1 MAFARLPLWVR
12 KPFAE
17 NDTTRE
23 VNHLLETLGLS
34 TVCRSA
40 RCPNRWDCYS
50 SLSLTF
56 IILGTVCTRRCGF
69 CSVSKGEP
77 ESVDGEE
84 PFRLAQAARK
94 LGLNFVVLTSVTR
107 DDLPDGGASH
117 FAKCVE
123 ELRSIET
130 KPGIEV
136 LVPDFKGGFQFC
148 LLVLEPH
155 PDVFSHNV
163 ETVPRLYPTVR
174 PGADYIGSLKLI
186 EVAALHASD
195 KVIIKSG
202 LMVGLGEKEE
212 EVIDVLRDLRNAGCQ
227 SVTIGQYLRPAL
239 DNLPVKEYVSPE
251 RFRRYE
257 ETGRALGF
265 SAVYAGPLVRSSYK
279 AFEIWRS
286 VNGNHDSQQE
296 FHCKPRNQELR

>member
-17 NDTTRE
+17 NNTTRE
-23 VNHLLETLGLS
+23 VDRLLETLELS

-77 ESVDGEE
+77 ETIDAQE
-84 PFRLAQAARK
+84 PFHLAQAARK
-94 LGLNFVVLTSVTR
+94 LGLSFVVLTSVTR
-107 DDLPDGGASH
+107 DDLPDGGAAH
-117 FAKCVE
+117 FARCIE
-123 ELRSIET
+123 ELRGIET
-130 KPGIEV
+130 RPGIEV
-136 LVPDFKGGFQFC
+136 LVPDFKGDFQLC
-148 LLVLEPH
+148 LLVLEAH

-163 ETVPRLYPTVR
+163 ETVPRLYAAVR
-174 PGADYIGSLKLI
+174 PGADYVSSLKVI
-186 EVAALHASD
+186 EAAALHASERA
-195 KVIIKSG
+195 IIKSG

-212 EVIDVLRDLRNAGCQ
+212 EVMNVLRDLRNAGCQ
-227 SVTIGQYLRPAL
+227 SVTIGQYLRPTL

-251 RFRRYE
+251 RFRHYE
-257 ETGRALGF
+257 QTGRRLGF
-265 SAVYAGPLVRSSYK
+265 SAVKAGPLVRSSYK

-286 VNGNHDSQQE
+286 VNGNNDSQ
-296 FHCKPRNQELR
+296 